1 MYVRMYMHA
10 CSVMSNSLQPL
21 GLQPARLLCPWDF
34 PRQEYWTGVPFPF
47 PGYLPNPGIELTSPT
62 SSALAGV
69 FFATRP
75 PGNPI
80 YILFRKDIVKEF
92 NTIKEIS

>member
-1 MYVRMYMHA
+1 MYA

-21 GLQPARLLCPWDF
+21 GLQPTRLLCPWDF

-47 PGYLPNPGIELTSPT
+47 TGYLPKPGVKLTSPT
-62 SSALAGV
+62 SSALAGG
-69 FFATRP
+69 FFTTKL

-80 YILFRKDIVKEF
+80 YIYIYSLKKGHCQRI
-92 NTIKEIS
+92 